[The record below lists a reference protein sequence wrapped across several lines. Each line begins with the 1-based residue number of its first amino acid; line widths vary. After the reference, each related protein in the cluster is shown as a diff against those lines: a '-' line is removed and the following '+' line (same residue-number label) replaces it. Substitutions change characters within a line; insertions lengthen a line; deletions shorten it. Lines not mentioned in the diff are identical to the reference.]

1 MDMEIEDSS
10 PIDDLK
16 LQKLD
21 TNVYFGPCEILTQ
34 PILLVILL

>member
-21 TNVYFGPCEILTQ
+21 TNVYFDP
-34 PILLVILL
+34 VRY